1 MKVLSK
7 TQINSALLAIIG
19 QYTAK
24 TLADIN
30 CAILTHRA
38 LSSLSTVAILRPKKA
53 ASDWDV
59 KDQFKSKYSND
70 TSADLSSYLTQILL
84 NLMQVKFQTNLK
96 MRVFEVWS
104 YLGELSENSDY
115 TATMYLPD

>member
-1 MKVLSK
+1 M
-7 TQINSALLAIIG
+7 
-19 QYTAK
+19 
-24 TLADIN
+24 
-30 CAILTHRA
+30 
-38 LSSLSTVAILRPKKA
+38 AILRPKKA

-84 NLMQVKFQTNLK
+84 KLMQVKFQTNLK